1 METHAQEQVAAPA
14 SHCGLVRT
22 LLRLSMAAVV
32 ALLSLCLVGIAVA
45 VFWFHLSA
53 RPVLSG
59 SMRPRFAPGSVIVTR
74 SLPVNQVRP
83 GDIIMFT
90 PPGWS
95 ASVAHRVVSV
105 SGPADHPVI
114 STKGDANPVKDPWHA
129 RLNGTTVPEVVAS
142 VPWLGWAMTDVA
154 HHWLRAFLIA
164 FVGLGVGIPGVRAIL
179 RGPDE
184 AEPEQ
189 QHDQEGPRSPDSSAP
204 QVSAV

>member
-1 METHAQEQVAAPA
+1 METHAQQQDAAPA
-14 SHCGLVRT
+14 PQRGLLRT
-22 LLRLSMAAVV
+22 LLRMSMAAVV
-32 ALLSLCLVGIAVA
+32 ALVSLCLVGIAAA
-45 VFWFHLSA
+45 VLWFHLSA

-59 SMRPRFAPGSVIVTR
+59 SMRPTFAPGSVIVTR
-74 SLPVNQVRP
+74 SLPVSRVRP

-114 STKGDANPVKDPWHA
+114 TTKGDANPVKDPWHA
-129 RLNGTTVPEVVAS
+129 RLEGSTVPEVVGS
-142 VPWLGWAMTDVA
+142 VPWVGWAMTDVV

-164 FVGLGVGIPGVRAIL
+164 LVGLGVGVPGVRAIL
-179 RGPDE
+179 RSPGE

-189 QHDQEGPRSPDSSAP
+189 
-204 QVSAV
+204 

>member
-1 METHAQEQVAAPA
+1 VT
-14 SHCGLVRT
+14 
-22 LLRLSMAAVV
+22 
-32 ALLSLCLVGIAVA
+32 

-59 SMRPRFAPGSVIVTR
+59 SMRPTFAPGSVIVTR
-74 SLPVNQVRP
+74 ALPVSQVRA

-90 PPGWS
+90 PPGWN
-95 ASVAHRVVSV
+95 ASVAHRVVAV
-105 SGPADHPVI
+105 SGPADHPVV

-164 FVGLGVGIPGVRAIL
+164 LVGLGVAIPGVRAIL
-179 RGPDE
+179 RRPAE
-184 AEPEQ
+184 AEPGQ
-189 QHDQEGPRSPDSSAP
+189 QHDHQGPQSPGSSAP
-204 QVSAV
+204 HVSAV

>member
-1 METHAQEQVAAPA
+1 MEAHAQQQVAAPA
-14 SHCGLVRT
+14 PKRGVLGT
-22 LLRLSMAAVV
+22 LLGVSMAAVV
-32 ALLSLCLVGIAVA
+32 ALLSLSLAGIAAA

-59 SMRPRFAPGSVIVTR
+59 SMRPTFAPGSVIVTGA
-74 SLPVNQVRP
+74 LPVSQIRA

-105 SGPADHPVI
+105 SGPVDHPVI

-142 VPWLGWAMTDVA
+142 VPWVGWAMTDVA

-164 FVGLGVGIPGVRAIL
+164 LVGLGVAIPGVRAIL
-179 RGPDE
+179 RGPGE
-184 AEPEQ
+184 AEPER
-189 QHDQEGPRSPDSSAP
+189 QHDQPGPQSPGSSAP
-204 QVSAV
+204 HVSAV